1 MPLTTTIFSSPDR
14 DAGIKGGKSSW
25 RGNHPPTL
33 TRELIDWLKPG
44 FVIDPMCGSGTTGD
58 VCTQMGIPHWQS
70 DLHQGF
76 DASADE
82 IPVSGDLVFSHPAYF
97 DIVKY
102 SGSMWGKQPDPRDLS
117 QIADYSLFI
126 KKLDEAHYNLF
137 QAVRPGGYMAV
148 LIGDVKRKGLLYPLQ
163 RDMRWFGDPIQ
174 MVIKLQHNVQSSA
187 KSYGGNFIAIM
198 HEYLVVTRK
207 PKQFSNA
214 WLLTVRLGQTK
225 EVDQR
230 GVERQGW
237 RSIVWTALTT
247 LGGRADLR
255 SIYEQV
261 EAHARVKQAE
271 ARNTDWQAIIR
282 RVLQESCTPV
292 ERGTWALPA

>member
-33 TRELIDWLKPG
+33 SKEVFEWLRPRM
-44 FVIDPMCGSGTTGD
+44 IADPMSGSGTTGD
-58 VCTQMGIPHWQS
+58 VARQMGIPVWTG
-70 DLHQGF
+70 DLHSGF
-76 DASADE
+76 NLLTDE
-82 IPVSGDLVFSHPAYF
+82 IPSPADLVWVHPPYHNM
-97 DIVKY
+97 VVY
-102 SGSMWGKQPDPRDLS
+102 SGKVWGRDAHPDDLS
-117 QIADYSLFI
+117 RCPDYETFI
-126 KKLDEAHYNLF
+126 KRLDEAHYNAF
-137 QAVRPGGYMAV
+137 QAVRSGGHLAV
-148 LIGDVKRKGLLYPLQ
+148 LVGDVKRKGLLYPIM
-163 RDMRWFGDPIQ
+163 RDMRWFGEPVQTI
-174 MVIKLQHNVQSSA
+174 IKLQHNVQSSA
-187 KSYGGNFIAIM
+187 KSYGGNFVAIM

-247 LGGRADLR
+247 LGGRAGLR